1 MLDVLLTLFILYF
14 VGFIFFCMGW
24 LGWRAYRDLWPT
36 VYDRRPRSKVRR
48 SRSMARRMTDDELCM
63 AWQRYEWERRK
74 RKRNPINIGL

>member
-24 LGWRAYRDLWPT
+24 LGWRAYKDLWPT

-48 SRSMARRMTDDELCM
+48 SRSMATRMTDDEY
-63 AWQRYEWERRK
+63 AIKWQRYEW
-74 RKRNPINIGL
+74 RNINPKQRANQH